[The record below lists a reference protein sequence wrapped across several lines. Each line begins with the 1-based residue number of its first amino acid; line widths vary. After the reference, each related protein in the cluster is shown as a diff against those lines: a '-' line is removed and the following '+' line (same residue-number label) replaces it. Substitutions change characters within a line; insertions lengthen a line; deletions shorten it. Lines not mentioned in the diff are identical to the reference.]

1 MAPRGEAEM
10 LQENQGLGAA
20 RARRV
25 AGGLDSNGDHGSAQN
40 RGGRE
45 KRERSRG
52 LIQIRIFLKNFDWN
66 LENFEY
72 ESCREFKSLQLL
84 FQEKVYS
91 SNGLKVILNF
101 RKL

>member
-1 MAPRGEAEM
+1 M
-10 LQENQGLGAA
+10 
-20 RARRV
+20 
-25 AGGLDSNGDHGSAQN
+25 
-40 RGGRE
+40 
-45 KRERSRG
+45 
-52 LIQIRIFLKNFDWN
+52 
-66 LENFEY
+66 ENFEY

>member
-1 MAPRGEAEM
+1 MAPRVETEKLREKPGW
-10 LQENQGLGAA
+10 GAA

-25 AGGLDSNGDHGSAQN
+25 AGGLGVRRRQGREREEKRVERERKRYLTDSNS
-40 RGGRE
+40 
-45 KRERSRG
+45 
-52 LIQIRIFLKNFDWN
+52 NFSQKFFCN

-91 SNGLKVILNF
+91 SKGLKVI
-101 RKL
+101 